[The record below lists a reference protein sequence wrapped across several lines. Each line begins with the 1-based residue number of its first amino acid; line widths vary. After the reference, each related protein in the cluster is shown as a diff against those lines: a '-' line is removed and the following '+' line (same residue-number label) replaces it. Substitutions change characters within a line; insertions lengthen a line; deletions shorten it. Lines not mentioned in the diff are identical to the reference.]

1 MKNGMQRIHL
11 NLAAFTK
18 APPTPFESENN
29 TGQQSGLP
37 EEKSR
42 RETEA
47 RQLRSAA
54 TKGSRH
60 ECPQRPGAPGP
71 SFLKSNKFLYKIPHA
86 HTCARSEVGGRGDYR
101 PGVGSEV
108 ATPGSEGG
116 DRARFLGRDESGSR
130 DSQLAGARGGGARRR
145 AHSTPAANSPHKV
158 GFVLVSRDRRGDS
171 PAWSG
176 RGSRPSRRTSG

>member
-1 MKNGMQRIHL
+1 MPQSEVLGRGAWLSLVSLRSLVLCEKRDVENTSQLGSFHQS
-11 NLAAFTK
+11 T
-18 APPTPFESENN
+18 PTPPRFESENN

-54 TKGSRH
+54 TKGSRQ
-60 ECPQRPGAPGP
+60 ECPRRPGAPGP

-86 HTCARSEVGGRGDYR
+86 HTCARSEVGGRGDSR

-108 ATPGSEGG
+108 ATPRIGG
-116 DRARFLGRDESGSR
+116 
-130 DSQLAGARGGGARRR
+130 RR
-145 AHSTPAANSPHKV
+145 
-158 GFVLVSRDRRGDS
+158 
-171 PAWSG
+171 
-176 RGSRPSRRTSG
+176 